1 MYRNILK
8 KDIKRKKTMNI
19 ILFLFTILA
28 TVFVA
33 SGVNNVVNVMNG
45 TEYFLDK
52 AGIGDYVVITQG
64 DDSNVEEIIKNSEN
78 IESYRSEECIWAARE
93 NLKLDGKQPKL
104 KNNALL
110 IQPLQDT
117 GINFFLKDN
126 KKLNSVEKGTVYVTA
141 GFLKKNNAKEG
152 DALTVTKG
160 NITLELK
167 IAGEIKDA
175 LLGSEMMGNLRMI
188 ISDEDYEAFKQN
200 VDKDYMGKV
209 YYINSDNEKNI
220 EKELSDGNGI
230 LFDNGRSLVKKCY
243 IMEMV
248 VAFVGLVLSVCLII
262 VSFVLLKFVITFS
275 IKEEFREIGVMKAIG
290 IKNRKIRSLYL
301 AKYIL
306 LAIAGG
312 IVGLGISIPFGKM
325 MIASVSEKMVLGN
338 DAGIWLNVAGMLLV
352 ILLMTGFAYFC
363 TKSVKKAAPLDAFRT
378 GETGERFRKKSICH
392 LYKSHTKNYLFMA
405 WNDILSAPKRFITI
419 ILSFFIC
426 SILVMGVVLVKDTM
440 ESKNLIS
447 TFGKESDVYI
457 TDSKF
462 VKLEL
467 LSDNGSNIIEKEY
480 KKIEADMA
488 EEGCPCTVS
497 MEVWYR
503 YNAVFNGETYKL
515 TCQHNDRTKASDY
528 KYIKGTAPKNADE
541 IAITPTIS
549 EMTGAKIGDVI
560 TVDFGTEKK
569 DCMVVGYFQSMN
581 QLGRVI
587 RLSEDAPVSGK
598 YASTIMAYQIDF
610 NDNPDDKEIAK
621 RIEMIKEKYDIED
634 VFDAAGYCADC
645 IGVTGTMNSVT
656 GLMLLI
662 TGIVV
667 ILVSVL
673 MERSF
678 ISDEKGQIALLYAI
692 GFTNSFVVKWHISRF
707 AIIAV
712 LSELLAAALT
722 IPVTKLWCNPI
733 FKSMGATD
741 VRYCFKPLSQLVIIP
756 FTVIGITVVTVLV
769 TSMYTKK
776 IKSRDIAN
784 IE

>member
-19 ILFLFTILA
+19 ILLLFTILA

-33 SGVNNVVNVMNG
+33 SGISNVINVVNG

-52 AGIGDYVVITQG
+52 AGIGDYVVITQ
-64 DDSNVEEIIKNSEN
+64 DKNSNVKEIIEKSED
-78 IESYRSEECIWAARE
+78 IESYRSEECIWTARD
-93 NLKLDGKQPKL
+93 NLVINGEKPQS

-126 KKLNSVEKGTVYVTA
+126 KKLDYVEKGTVYITA
-141 GFLKKNNAKEG
+141 GFLRKNNAKEG
-152 DALTVTKG
+152 DTLVITKD
-160 NITLELK
+160 NKTLELK
-167 IAGEIKDA
+167 IAGEVKDA
-175 LLGSEMMGNLRMI
+175 LLGSEMMGNLRLI
-188 ISDEDYEAFKQN
+188 VSDEDYETLKQN
-200 VDKDYMGKV
+200 GVEAYIGNV
-209 YYINSDNEKNI
+209 YYINSDNIRNVEKA
-220 EKELSDGNGI
+220 LSDGTGI
-230 LFDNGRSLVKKCY
+230 LFDGGRKTIRMCY
-243 IMEMV
+243 IMEMI

-338 DAGIWLNVAGMLLV
+338 DVGIWLNVAGMLLV

-378 GETGERFRKKSICH
+378 GETGERYRKKSICH

-405 WNDILSAPKRFITI
+405 WNDILSAPKRFVTI

-467 LSDNGSNIIEKEY
+467 LSDNGSNIIEEEY

-528 KYIKGTAPKNADE
+528 KYIKGAAPKNADE

-549 EMTGAKIGDVI
+549 EMTGARIGDVI
-560 TVDFGTEKK
+560 TIDFGTEKK

-598 YASTIMAYQIDF
+598 YANTIIAYQIDF
-610 NDNPDDKEIAK
+610 NDDPDDKEIAK
-621 RIEMIKEKYDIED
+621 RIEMIKEKYDIEN
-634 VFDAAGYCADC
+634 VFDAAGYCANC

-692 GFTNSFVVKWHISRF
+692 GFKNTFVLKWHVLRF
-707 AIIAV
+707 VIIAA
-712 LSELLAAALT
+712 LSELLAVALV
-722 IPVTKLWCNPI
+722 IPFTKLWCNPI
-733 FKSMGATD
+733 FKTMGATHI
-741 VRYCFKPLSQLVIIP
+741 VYCFKPLSLLVAIPLTIIVIT
-756 FTVIGITVVTVLV
+756 TVTAFITSL
-769 TSMYTKK
+769 YTKK
-776 IKSRDIAN
+776 IKSKDISN